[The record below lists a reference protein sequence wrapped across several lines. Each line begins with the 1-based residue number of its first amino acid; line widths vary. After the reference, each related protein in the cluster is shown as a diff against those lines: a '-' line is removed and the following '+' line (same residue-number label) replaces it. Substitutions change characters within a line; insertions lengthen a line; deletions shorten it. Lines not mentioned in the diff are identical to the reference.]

1 MVAYRPRRVKF
12 RIALLKNTKVP
23 VLGTRRPCAPV
34 YNGVVPRL
42 AFPAVL
48 VLAAAWAAPAQS
60 QFLALKSIHAGMRG
74 TGRTVFTGNR
84 IEEFQVEVLGVLE
97 NVGPKESL
105 IIARLSGGP
114 LEHTGVMQGMSGSPV
129 YIDGKLIGAVAMA
142 FPFSKDP
149 IAGIRPIEDML
160 RVAPL
165 LAESPGQYPGQH
177 PAPRPAIA
185 LADRD
190 VTRGLSKP
198 QLALAGESRLID
210 IATPISFGGFTRGTL
225 EAFGPQLRA
234 LGLEPA
240 QGLAAGGEIP
250 PAMGNPA
257 DLKPGSMISVQL
269 MSGDMGVGA
278 DGTVT
283 YIDGSRIYAFGHR
296 FLDIGATALP
306 FARAEVI
313 TLLPNVN
320 TSFKLSSAR
329 EWMGTISQDR
339 DTAVSG
345 ELGKRPNM
353 VPMSFSV
360 SRATPGRT
368 TAVESYKMQMV
379 DDPLLSPLLLQ
390 MAVFSVIDRTE
401 RTLGAATLR
410 VTGQMEFQNA
420 PAVRLDNLYSA
431 DNGVATQVSLNAA
444 IPAAYI
450 MQSGFNSLKLKKVSI
465 DIEAFDEKKQLNIDG
480 LTLSRREV
488 RAGEKIRLNVLLI
501 GDDGAETTR
510 SVDYQVPIGAQ
521 PGPLYFTVSDA
532 MAANLTD
539 FHQILTSSPRSPGQL
554 IDIVNGLHPNTKAYV
569 RVWRADPAFEVEGAD
584 LPAPPASVALILEG
598 SPATRNS
605 KVAAMEIDGGGAVI
619 SGAKTVQVEVKE

>member
-1 MVAYRPRRVKF
+1 
-12 RIALLKNTKVP
+12 
-23 VLGTRRPCAPV
+23 
-34 YNGVVPRL
+34 VPRF
-42 AFPAVL
+42 AVPAVL
-48 VLAAAWAAPAQS
+48 ALAAALSAPAQT
-60 QFLALKSIHAGMRG
+60 QFLPLKAIHPGMHG
-74 TGRTVFTGNR
+74 VGRTVFAGNR
-84 IEEFQVEVLGVLE
+84 IDEFQVEILGVLE
-97 NVGPKESL
+97 NIGPKESI

-160 RVAPL
+160 RVAPS
-165 LAESPGQYPGQH
+165 LAKS
-177 PAPRPAIA
+177 PAPHPTLA

-190 VTRGLSKP
+190 LTRGLSKP
-198 QLALAGESRLID
+198 QAAVAGESRLID
-210 IATPISFGGFTRGTL
+210 IATPISFGGFTRAAL
-225 EAFGPQLRA
+225 DAFAPQLRA

-240 QGLAAGGEIP
+240 QGMAAGGGDIP
-250 PAMGNPA
+250 AAMGNPA

-269 MSGDMGVGA
+269 MSGDMAVGA

-283 YIDGSRIYAFGHR
+283 YIDGARVYAFGHR

-306 FARAEVI
+306 FARADVI
-313 TLLPNVN
+313 TLMPNVN

-345 ELGKRPNM
+345 ELGKRPSM

-360 SRATPGRT
+360 SRASK
-368 TAVESYKMQMV
+368 AIESYRMQMI

-410 VTGQMEFQNA
+410 VTGEMEFLNA
-420 PAVRLDNLYSA
+420 PAAVRLDNLYSA

-450 MQSGFNSLKLKKVSI
+450 MQSGFSSLKLKKVSI
-465 DIEAFDEKKQLNIDG
+465 DIEAFDQKKQLNIDG
-480 LTLSRREV
+480 LTLSKREV
-488 RAGEKIRLNVLLI
+488 HPGDQLKLTVLLA

-521 PGPLYFTVSDA
+521 PGQLYFTVSDA
-532 MAANLTD
+532 LSANLTE
-539 FHQILTSSPRSPGQL
+539 FHQSLTSSPRSPRQL
-554 IDIVNGLHPNTKAYV
+554 IDLVNGLHPNTKAYV
-569 RVWRADPAFEVEGAD
+569 RVWRADPAFQVEGAD
-584 LPAPPASVALILEG
+584 LPAPPASVVLILDG
-598 SPATRNS
+598 SPSTRNS
-605 KVAAMEIDGGGAVI
+605 KVAEMEIDGAGAVI
-619 SGAKTVQVEVKE
+619 SGIKTIQVEVKE